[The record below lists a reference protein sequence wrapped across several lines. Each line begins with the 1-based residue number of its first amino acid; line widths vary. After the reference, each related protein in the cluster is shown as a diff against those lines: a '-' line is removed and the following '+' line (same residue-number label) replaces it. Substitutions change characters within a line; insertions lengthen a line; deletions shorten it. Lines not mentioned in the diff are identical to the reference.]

1 MNRRSHYSPAMRTR
15 ERRTWTDLPGKPQRY
30 LHARRRGLRRFAG
43 VLLVLAVALCAL
55 AVFA

>member
-1 MNRRSHYSPAMRTR
+1 MNRRDYKRTR
-15 ERRTWTDLPGKPQRY
+15 LWAWGKPQRY